1 LDVLDITPSC
11 EDFMKRGLPGLLALG
26 LVLASISP
34 LHAQPRGRGDAES
47 AKYGWISD
55 LDEGI
60 TQAAKTGKP
69 LMVVFR
75 CVP

>member
-1 LDVLDITPSC
+1 MW
-11 EDFMKRGLPGLLALG
+11 EGFMNRGLLSLLIFGLF
-26 LVLASISP
+26 LVSDTP
-34 LHAQPRGRGDAES
+34 LHAQPRDRGDADA
-47 AKYGWISD
+47 AKYGWISN

-60 TQAAKTGKP
+60 AQAAKSGKP

>member
-1 LDVLDITPSC
+1 
-11 EDFMKRGLPGLLALG
+11 MKFGLLGLLAFG
-26 LVLASISP
+26 LVFVPQPA
-34 LHAQPRGRGDAES
+34 LHAQPRGRGDAEA

-60 TQAAKTGKP
+60 AQAAKSGKP